1 MAKIGDAGRLRC
13 SGCGALVG
21 PPIEL
26 RLETVSTAEV
36 FLYVPVRV
44 SVDGSWEGA
53 ATRAMRDHVE
63 GSPGCKGKAVSIEP
77 PLGPDDQAPTS

>member
-44 SVDGSWEGA
+44 SVEGSWEGRALFVEPEEQRRIDRVRAEYA
-53 ATRAMRDHVE
+53 ARQASRMRR
-63 GSPGCKGKAVSIEP
+63 
-77 PLGPDDQAPTS
+77 